1 MLNTWNLHPRATI
14 ILGVTRRFIDVVI
27 ESPAMLDL
35 TEAEQ
40 HYFDEGG
47 RL

>member
-1 MLNTWNLHPRATI
+1 MAVAFAGDDRNCWISETDR
-14 ILGVTRRFIDVVI
+14 VTI

-40 HYFDEGG
+40 RYFDEGG
-47 RL
+47 EL